1 MRRTLTARQRQILDF
16 ILEQIDRRGFPP
28 TIREIGDQFGI
39 SSPNGVRDHLI
50 ALQRK
55 GYLKRTPEKSRSLEV
70 AEQLRRD
77 RGRPILGRIAAGKPI
92 LAEENFQGLLSLNNL
107 FGRDDAL
114 FALRVE
120 GDSMIKAG
128 IFQGDFVIVKH
139 QPEIGN
145 GDIGVVYIDDE
156 ATVKRIFAE
165 GGRLRLQPEND
176 AMDPVFIDREDD
188 RLRVGGKVIG
198 VVRKM

>member
-1 MRRTLTARQRQILDF
+1 VKASLTDRQRQILDF
-16 ILEQIDRRGFPP
+16 ILEQIDHRGFPP
-28 TIREIGDQFGI
+28 TIREIGKQFGI

-55 GYLKRTPEKSRSLEV
+55 GYLTRTPEKSRSLKV

-92 LAEENFQGLLSLNNL
+92 LAEENFQGLLNLENL
-107 FGRDDAL
+107 FGRDEAL

-120 GDSMIKAG
+120 GNSMIKAG

-139 QPEIGN
+139 QSEIAN

-156 ATVKRIFAE
+156 ATVKRIFIE
-165 GGRLRLQPEND
+165 GRKLRLQPEND
-176 AMDPVFIDREDD
+176 TMDAVFIGRDD
-188 RLRVGGKVIG
+188 GRLQIGGKVIG

>member
-1 MRRTLTARQRQILDF
+1 MKSPLTPRQKQILDF
-16 ILEQIDRRGFPP
+16 ILEQIDVRGVPP
-28 TIREIGDQFGI
+28 TIREIGSQFGI
-39 SSPNGVRDHLI
+39 SSPNGARDHLI

-70 AEQLRRD
+70 IEALRRD
-77 RGRPILGRIAAGKPI
+77 RGKPILGRIAAGKPI
-92 LAEENFQGLLSLNNL
+92 LAEENFQGLLNLNTL
-107 FGRDDAL
+107 FGRDTSL

-139 QPEIGN
+139 QSEIGH
-145 GDIGVVYIDDE
+145 GEIGVVYIDDE

-165 GGRLRLQPEND
+165 GDRLRLQPEND
-176 AMDPVFIDREDD
+176 AMSPMFVHREDD
-188 RLRVGGKVIG
+188 SLRIGGKVIG